1 MGYQTTAKTD
11 VDSVIPGEAGGMWF
25 LKAPLGTEHLGVTVL
40 ELEPGAE
47 GQEHDEADSGQEEV
61 YYVVEGKVDVDMG
74 EETVTLSADEAIR
87 LDPDTTRK
95 LHNHGDE
102 RAKLVLAGAPL

>member
-1 MGYQTTAKTD
+1 MGYQTTVKTD
-11 VDSVIPGEAGGMWF
+11 VDSVIPEEAGGMWF
-25 LKAPLGTEHLGVTVL
+25 LKESLETDQLGVTAL
-40 ELEPGAE
+40 ELEPGVE

-61 YYVVEGKVDVDMG
+61 YYVVEGQVDVDMP

-87 LDPDTTRK
+87 LDPGTTRK
-95 LHNHGDE
+95 LHNSGDE